1 MCVTDS
7 GIVIQSSSSE
17 LLKAPS
23 PIFESSE
30 GIFTPKYPCVWTS
43 SSVAVSTSFLVYV
56 TVTSAS
62 PSNNPAASSVLAS
75 SMMHLSPSNSSA
87 LKTFRSIG
95 SSQGCVAMSIV
106 FNSRTV
112 AVTGTSTVNTPP
124 SKVFKLTSVH
134 DMAGRKCG
142 SFRVFGKK
150 HHARNPFR
158 HGKVLPVLFQALP
171 FWVVFFSN
179 KPGKLQS
186 RGCLTAN
193 SEMIYNPCVK
203 HNAKVPKGS
212 CCSFHNFHIYY
223 IYTYT
228 Y

>member
-7 GIVIQSSSSE
+7 GIVIQTSSSE

-112 AVTGTSTVNTPP
+112 AVTGTSTVNTQP
-124 SKVFKLTSVH
+124 SKVFKVTSVH

-142 SFRVFGKK
+142 FSVFGKK
-150 HHARNPFR
+150 HHARNPKSTRESVVCFFFR
-158 HGKVLPVLFQALP
+158 VPYP
-171 FWVVFFSN
+171 FWCFSFRTN
-179 KPGKLQS
+179 LTNFNPIPLLNCEWWNDLQS
-186 RGCLTAN
+186 LRQTQC
-193 SEMIYNPCVK
+193 
-203 HNAKVPKGS
+203 
-212 CCSFHNFHIYY
+212 
-223 IYTYT
+223 
-228 Y
+228 